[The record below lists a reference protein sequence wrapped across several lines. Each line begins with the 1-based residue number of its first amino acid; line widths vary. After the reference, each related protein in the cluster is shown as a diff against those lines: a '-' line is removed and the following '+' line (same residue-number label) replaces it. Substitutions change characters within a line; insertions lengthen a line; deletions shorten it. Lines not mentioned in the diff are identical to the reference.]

1 VRIRTAPFRR
11 WTPRHAVDG
20 CDRRNSGLIGGGTTV
35 ALAPDGPADRMFN
48 PGTLDR
54 VATSLR
60 STPLLSIAA
69 VLCAAIGVSATTA
82 AAALF
87 SAVAVRGVPFPDA
100 DRLVRVWL
108 ADTAS
113 GETRGSLSIPEL
125 RDLDG
130 RVAAFDAFLGTARSR
145 AVGLLDSGTERLRG
159 EGVTPDYFP
168 TLGLRA
174 LHGRL
179 LTAPDFAADAPR
191 VTVISARFWAGRF
204 GADPQVIGRPL
215 RTEAA
220 VFTIV
225 GVAPT
230 GFDGT
235 VESDI
240 IDFWMPLAQYLPAA
254 LIDNRTGRSA
264 WAIARLA
271 PGVTPAA
278 AQAELAGHLGAW
290 AAAHPALYRDLQLR
304 VEPMGDNWRGSFTT
318 GAALLLGAV
327 ILLLVIASLNV
338 AGLLVARTID
348 RRHELAMRAALGA
361 GRATL
366 VGDLV
371 LEALLLAAIGGAIGA
386 MVAPTLLDAVVA
398 FSPMRLP
405 PYLRLRVDGLAV
417 AIAAAAILGAGLVA
431 ALAPAWLTSRV
442 EPGDVLRGVGR
453 GSLGGDREQR
463 WGAVLVGAEVAL
475 TLALLVTG
483 SLLLRSFQMLNT
495 WDVGFRVDGMTR
507 LALTFSR
514 ADAADAAALPAAY
527 ERVRQAIAVYPGVE
541 RVGLVATTLPPWD
554 ADRGRVRFAGLP
566 ENDRDEGLSVG
577 LHLADEGLLPT
588 LEVPLVA
595 GRRLAAT
602 DHGASPVAVI
612 SRALADRMGGPD
624 QALGRLLQVLPGGL
638 VPETAAR
645 VIGVVENVAYDG
657 LAEQGAE
664 SGGTRVRTD
673 AAWLQDRYDAYL
685 PLSLAPQRIVSIG
698 VATSGDAAALI
709 PPLKRVIAQV
719 APTSAV
725 HWDSAMADEVQ
736 LEFASTRFFALLVN
750 AYSLGAL
757 ALTATGVFAMLSHLV
772 ARRRSEIGLRLALGG
787 ESQHVIALIARL
799 TAVPLGVGV
808 VSGWALAAALAA
820 AATSLLFGVERFDVA
835 SYALGTAVLVA
846 CGVIAAV
853 VPARRALT
861 IDPMR
866 TMRSE

>member
-1 VRIRTAPFRR
+1 MLT
-11 WTPRHAVDG
+11 
-20 CDRRNSGLIGGGTTV
+20 
-35 ALAPDGPADRMFN
+35 
-48 PGTLDR
+48 PGTLGR
-54 VATSLR
+54 VVTSLR
-60 STPLLSIAA
+60 STVLLSIAA

-87 SAVAVRGVPFPDA
+87 SAVAVRGVPFPNA

-108 ADTAS
+108 ANTAS
-113 GETRGSLSIPEL
+113 GDTRGSLSIPEL

-145 AVGLLDSGTERLRG
+145 AVGLLDSGAERLRG

-168 TLGLRA
+168 TLGLRP
-174 LHGRL
+174 LHGRV
-179 LTAPDFAADAPR
+179 LTASDFAPDAPR
-191 VTVISARFWAGRF
+191 VTVISARFWASRF
-204 GADPQVIGRPL
+204 GSDPAIVGRPL

-225 GVAPT
+225 GVAPP

-240 IDFWMPLAQYLPAA
+240 IEFWMPLPQYLPAA
-254 LIDNRTGRSA
+254 LIDSRAGRSA

-271 PGVTPAA
+271 PGVTLAA
-278 AQAELAGHLGAW
+278 AQAELAGHLAAW
-290 AAAHPALYRDLQLR
+290 AEANPALYRDLQLR
-304 VEPMGDNWRGSFTT
+304 VEPMGENWRGSFKT

-327 ILLLVIASLNV
+327 LLLLVIAALNV

-366 VGDLV
+366 VTDLV
-371 LEALLLAAIGGAIGA
+371 LEAMALAAIGGALGA
-386 MVAPTLLDAVVA
+386 AVAPALLEAVVA
-398 FSPMRLP
+398 TSPVELP
-405 PYLRLRVDGLAV
+405 PYVRLQIDGLAIAV
-417 AIAAAAILGAGLVA
+417 ATAAILLAGLVA

-442 EPGDVLRGVGR
+442 EPGDVLRGSGR
-453 GSLGGDREQR
+453 GTLGGGWEQR
-463 WGAVLVGAEVAL
+463 WGVVLVGAEVAL

-483 SLLLRSFQMLNT
+483 SLLLRSFQTLNA

-507 LALTFSR
+507 LAITFSR
-514 ADAADAAALPAAY
+514 ADAADAPALQAAY
-527 ERVRQAIAVYPGVE
+527 DRVRQAVAAYPSVE
-541 RVGLVATTLPPWD
+541 RVGLVAPTLPPWD
-554 ADRGRVRFAGLP
+554 ADRARVRFAGLP
-566 ENDRDEGLSVG
+566 AIDREDGLSVG
-577 LHLADEGLLPT
+577 LHLVDEELLPT
-588 LEVPLVA
+588 LEIPLVA
-595 GRRLAAT
+595 GRLLAAT
-602 DHGASPVAVI
+602 DRGAAPVAVI

-624 QALGRLLQVLPGGL
+624 QAVGQALQLLPGN
-638 VPETAAR
+638 VTPETVAR

-664 SGGTRVRTD
+664 SGGTQVRTD
-673 AAWLQDRYDAYL
+673 ATWLEGRFDAYL
-685 PLSLAPQRIVSIG
+685 PLSMAPQRIVSIG

-709 PPLKRVIAQV
+709 APLKRVIAQV

-736 LEFASTRFFALLVN
+736 LEFASSRFFALLVN

-772 ARRRSEIGLRLALGG
+772 SRRRSEIGLRLALGG
-787 ESQHVIALIARL
+787 ERQHVVRLIARL
-799 TAVPLGVGV
+799 TAVPLGTGV
-808 VSGWALAAALAA
+808 VAGWALAAAIAA
-820 AATSLLFGVERFDVA
+820 GTTSLLFGVERFDVP

-846 CGVIAAV
+846 CGICAAV
-853 VPARRALT
+853 VPTRRALRT
-861 IDPMR
+861 DPMR
-866 TMRSE
+866 TMRAE